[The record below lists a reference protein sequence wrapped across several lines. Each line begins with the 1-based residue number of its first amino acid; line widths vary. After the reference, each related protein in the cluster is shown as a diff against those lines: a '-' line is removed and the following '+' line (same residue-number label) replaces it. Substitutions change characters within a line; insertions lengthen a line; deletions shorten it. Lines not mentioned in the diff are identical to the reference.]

1 MLQRFILSVARG
13 FAMGAADIVPGVS
26 GGTIALVV
34 GIYERLIASVS
45 AGSSAIGRILKGD
58 VSGCKQAIGN
68 VEWSFLIPLG
78 GGVLLAIVTL
88 AHIIEDLLHDQPVLM
103 ASLFVGLV
111 AGSIVIATGM
121 IKRPATMHLGI
132 VVGVGVVVF
141 VLLGVRSGTSEE
153 TVSQIAD
160 PALWAFFGSG
170 ALAICAMILP
180 GISGSFI
187 LVMLGMYGAVLGA
200 VTDLDIG
207 ALGVFSIGA
216 VAGLAVFSQFLNW
229 SLRTHHDI
237 VLAGLI
243 GLMVGSLRVL
253 WPWPLGVDS
262 TVIASPDSQ
271 VPAAIV
277 MAIIGFAAVAAIAW
291 LANRLDTEATAS
303 TDVAG
308 G

>member
-141 VLLGVRSGTSEE
+141 LLLGIRSGTSEE

-271 VPAAIV
+271 VPAALV